1 MDLGEEE
8 FKPITKYGV
17 EIPNYFVAKDGRIL
31 STIAKKDR
39 ILNPKYDVN
48 RGGYKLPHHVSLR
61 VDRKA
66 CPELFE
72 DYEYTLGQQKLSADP
87 DSRYYKRLTTDPNIV
102 QIVLTKHRA
111 VMEAWKPID
120 EYPPIPKED
129 WDKCP
134 ESAKDFIRET
144 AIIDHKDDDTA
155 NNHVD
160 NLEWSTPIKNS
171 KHRKKQR
178 TGV

>member
-1 MDLGEEE
+1 MDLLGEEE

-17 EIPNYFVAKDGRIL
+17 EIPNYFVSKDGRIL
-31 STIAKKDR
+31 STKTKKHKMF
-39 ILNPKYDVN
+39 NPQWEKIIE
-48 RGGYKLPHHVSLR
+48 GYKVPLGVRLS
-61 VDRKA
+61 VNIEDIQ
-66 CPELFE
+66 ELIEDFE
-72 DYEYTLGQQKLSADP
+72 YALNHNVTP
-87 DSRYYKRLTTDPNIV
+87 TV
-102 QIVLTKHRA
+102 QINIKVHRA

-120 EYPPIPKED
+120 KYPPIPMED
-129 WDKCP
+129 WDRCP
-134 ESAKDFIRET
+134 ESVKEFIRET